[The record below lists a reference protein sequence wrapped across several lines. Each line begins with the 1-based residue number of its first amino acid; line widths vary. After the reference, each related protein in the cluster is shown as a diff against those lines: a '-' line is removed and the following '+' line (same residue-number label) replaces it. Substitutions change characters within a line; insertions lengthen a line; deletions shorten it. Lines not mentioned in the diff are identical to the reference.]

1 MWQDPKSQFFDLTA
15 DDNRLFRSSII
26 DPDIAIG
33 GELRSQEED
42 SSASLDYDEESP
54 TLAEA
59 LQEDWFAHE
68 FTPAPHQDPHDA
80 LTQAKNA
87 RDQPATAH
95 AFPFRRPDD
104 AEVAFPSPSSTP
116 PLNERKCEPGCG
128 MTPRAL
134 FSFARPSL
142 TNALLRDLPMTN
154 RSRQPLIIG
163 TMVGRKDPSSI
174 EDIAMHKLLQNISPS
189 HDLIKAIMTTPP
201 TRPRL
206 TTKSLLISCTTR
218 NAVSLFGPNFL
229 RMVMLYSNLLCT
241 TPSLSTSSSL
251 RSPTTPQLI
260 PYRNSSLTLRPP
272 PMSNAWTLD

>member
-142 TNALLRDLPMTN
+142 TNVLLKAWLKDLPMIN
-154 RSRQPLIIG
+154 RS
-163 TMVGRKDPSSI
+163 
-174 EDIAMHKLLQNISPS
+174 
-189 HDLIKAIMTTPP
+189 
-201 TRPRL
+201 
-206 TTKSLLISCTTR
+206 
-218 NAVSLFGPNFL
+218 
-229 RMVMLYSNLLCT
+229 
-241 TPSLSTSSSL
+241 
-251 RSPTTPQLI
+251 
-260 PYRNSSLTLRPP
+260 
-272 PMSNAWTLD
+272 